1 MSTQQALAQGRR
13 PLNSRPSDAGSRSTD
28 DNHYTL
34 TPVPAAAPAAA
45 TAVAGGVAAAG
56 CSTQQLSFHCV
67 QNHCPAD
74 VGYTSGDLRPH
85 RLHCSSPAMS
95 PVAAA
100 AASTA
105 TTDEPSI
112 SGQNSSQQQ
121 YSGGDSRSLQH
132 FIRKGKPRGRSG
144 PKSRFSPFIGVSQ
157 YKRTGRWEVT

>member
-1 MSTQQALAQGRR
+1 MSTQQAVAQGRR

-34 TPVPAAAPAAA
+34 TAVPAAALAAA
-45 TAVAGGVAAAG
+45 TTVGGGVAAAG
-56 CSTQQLSFHCV
+56 CSTQQLSLHR
-67 QNHCPAD
+67 PAD
-74 VGYTSGDLRPH
+74 VGYTSGDLKPH

-100 AASTA
+100 AASPA
-105 TTDEPSI
+105 ATDEPSI